1 MTNDA
6 ANSSADGID
15 TLLQPWQQLVLQL
28 GPLIGDSGFC
38 ALYGRA
44 VRLASQQFGWLIP
57 ISSRTSTA
65 VMLGGLRAQFA
76 AAGQTQASAAN
87 TVLLTT
93 FKKLLTGLIGAALIT
108 QILDTAPAGG
118 AVFAPVQ
125 EQKQ

>member
-76 AAGQTQASAAN
+76 AAGQAQASAAN